1 MNLLQLLSLCVVAV
15 LVAVGV
21 TIEALKVL
29 AVGRGGL
36 EPFEIVGINAI
47 SFGFLGLAGAML
59 FVVVF

>member
-1 MNLLQLLSLCVVAV
+1 MSLLQLLSLCVVAV
-15 LVAVGV
+15 LVVVGLS
-21 TIEALKVL
+21 IEALKAM